1 METKRRPTGVT
12 VIAILTIIGGILILI
27 SGVSL
32 LAVWIMI
39 SVAPGN
45 MPITATTNLT
55 SHTITQFFG
64 VFSAILGA
72 VFLAMGIG
80 YLTMFYGLL
89 KGKGWAW
96 LVTIV
101 LLIVGIV
108 VQIVSTTSG
117 GVFNASV
124 ISRGEINN
132 RSIISEI
139 TVSIITIAINMLVIY
154 YLFRPHV
161 REYFGKL
168 HN

>member
-1 METKRRPTGVT
+1 MEAKRRPTGVT
-12 VIAILTIIGGILILI
+12 VIAILTIIGGIFILI

-32 LAVWIMI
+32 LAVWILI
-39 SVAPGN
+39 SVSPGN
-45 MPITATTNLT
+45 VPIIATTNVT

-72 VFLAMGIG
+72 VFLTMGIG
-80 YLTMFYGLL
+80 YLIMFYGLL
-89 KGKGWAW
+89 KGRGWAW
-96 LVTIV
+96 LVTII

-108 VQIVSTTSG
+108 IQIVSTTSG

-132 RSIISEI
+132 RSNITEI
-139 TVSIITIAINMLVIY
+139 PVSIITIAINMLVIY

-161 REYFGKL
+161 RAYFGKL
-168 HN
+168 YN

>member
-1 METKRRPTGVT
+1 M
-12 VIAILTIIGGILILI
+12 TIIGGILILI

-168 HN
+168 YN

>member
-1 METKRRPTGVT
+1 LEAKRRPTGVT
-12 VIAILTIIGGILILI
+12 VIAILTIIGGIFILI
-27 SGVSL
+27 SGGSL
-32 LAVWIMI
+32 LAVWILI

-45 MPITATTNLT
+45 IPITATTTVT

-72 VFLAMGIG
+72 LFLAMGIA
-80 YLTMFYGLL
+80 YLIMFYGLL
-89 KGKGWAW
+89 KGRGWAW
-96 LVTIV
+96 LVTII

-108 VQIVSTTSG
+108 IQIVSTTSG

-124 ISRGEINN
+124 IRKDEINN

-139 TVSIITIAINMLVIY
+139 TVSIITIAINMLIIY

-161 REYFGKL
+161 RAYFGKL
-168 HN
+168 YN